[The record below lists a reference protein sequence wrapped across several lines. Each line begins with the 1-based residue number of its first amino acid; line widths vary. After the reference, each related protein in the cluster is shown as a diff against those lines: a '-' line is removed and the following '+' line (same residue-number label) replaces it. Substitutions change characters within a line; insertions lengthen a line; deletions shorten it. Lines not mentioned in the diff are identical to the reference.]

1 MPTDARKCPQ
11 CGTPLVKGAGYCHAC
26 GAWVAMPRETPSYD
40 YKRLFDYAVD
50 LLCVAG
56 TDGYFKLVNPAFE
69 RELGYTAEELL
80 ARPFV
85 ELTHPEDRDATVA
98 ETHSLASGQPTLSFS
113 NRYRTKDGRW
123 VRMHWT
129 AYPEPGT
136 GLIYASARVE
146 PIEEDEPAA

>member
-1 MPTDARKCPQ
+1 MPERAQECPR
-11 CGTPLVKGAGYCHAC
+11 CRTALVPGASYCHGC
-26 GAWVAMPRETPSYD
+26 GAWVAIARHGGVYD
-40 YKRLFDYAVD
+40 YKRLFDYSVD

-69 RELGYTAEELL
+69 RELGYSAAELL

-85 ELTHPEDRDATVA
+85 ELTHPDDRDVTIA
-98 ETHSLASGQPTLSFS
+98 ETESLAGGQPTLSFS

-129 AYPEPGT
+129 AFPEPGT

-146 PIEEDEPAA
+146 PLEDESSDP

>member
-1 MPTDARKCPQ
+1 VTETTRKCPRCQ
-11 CGTPLVKGAGYCHAC
+11 TSLVSGASYCHAC
-26 GAWVAMPRETPSYD
+26 GAWVAVSRHGGGYD
-40 YKRLFDYAVD
+40 YKRLFDYSVD

-85 ELTHPEDRDATVA
+85 ELTHPDDRDVTVA
-98 ETHSLASGQPTLSFS
+98 ETENLASGQPTLSFS

-129 AYPEPGT
+129 AFPEPGT
-136 GLIYASARVE
+136 GLIYASARVQ
-146 PIEEDEPAA
+146 PLEDTPTEA

>member
-1 MPTDARKCPQ
+1 VTETTRKCPRCQ
-11 CGTPLVKGAGYCHAC
+11 TSLVSGASYCHAC
-26 GAWVAMPRETPSYD
+26 GAWVAVSHHGGVYD
-40 YKRLFDYAVD
+40 YKRLFDYSVD

-69 RELGYTAEELL
+69 RELGFTAEELL

-85 ELTHPEDRDATVA
+85 ELTHPDDRDVTVA
-98 ETHSLASGQPTLSFS
+98 ETENLASGQPTLSFS

-129 AYPEPGT
+129 AFPEPGT
-136 GLIYASARVE
+136 GLIYASARVQ
-146 PIEEDEPAA
+146 PLEDTPTEA

>member
-1 MPTDARKCPQ
+1 MTDSTQQCPR
-11 CGTPLVKGAGYCHAC
+11 CATPLVSEASYCHAC
-26 GAWVAMPRETPSYD
+26 GAWVAVARQGGHQD
-40 YKRLFDYAVD
+40 YKRLFDYSVD
-50 LLCVAG
+50 LLCIAG

-69 RELGYTAEELL
+69 RELGYTAAELL

-85 ELTHPEDRDATVA
+85 ELTHPNDRDVTVA
-98 ETHSLASGQPTLSFS
+98 ETDSLAGGQPTLSFS

-146 PIEEDEPAA
+146 PLEGDGSED

>member
-1 MPTDARKCPQ
+1 VPEHARGCPR
-11 CGTPLVKGAGYCHAC
+11 CETPLVQRASYCHAC
-26 GAWVAMPRETPSYD
+26 GAWVAMPDVSPAYD

-56 TDGYFKLVNPAFE
+56 ADGYFKLVNPAFQ
-69 RELGYTAEELL
+69 RELGYTTEELL

-85 ELTHPEDRDATVA
+85 ELTHPDDRDATVA
-98 ETHSLASGQPTLSFS
+98 ETRRLAGGQPTLAFS
-113 NRYRTKDGRW
+113 NRYRTKDGHW
-123 VRMHWT
+123 VRMRWT

-146 PIEEDEPAA
+146 SIEEEDSE